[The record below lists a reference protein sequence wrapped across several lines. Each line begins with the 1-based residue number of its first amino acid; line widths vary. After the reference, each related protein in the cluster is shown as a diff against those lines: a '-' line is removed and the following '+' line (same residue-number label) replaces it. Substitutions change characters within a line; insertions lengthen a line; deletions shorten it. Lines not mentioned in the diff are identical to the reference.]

1 MYQDRSE
8 LNVAKIEE
16 IIDQWRKEFEN
27 VKPED
32 VAYYVILYSGNKED
46 NAIVYKTAITS
57 NIGKEFVHTLK
68 EDIKSLNTDKVS
80 EYDKTDGLPKGFFE
94 ISYTSEIPN
103 YKKLKDAT
111 DTTKIF
117 LNLNIDKINNKTL
130 KLIVK
135 IGRFYGFGN
144 ISQHKIMLNHHNK
157 IHVKLNTEGKFDI
170 MEDTIYFDIPKTF
183 SAISLGDH
191 IIIKNE
197 NQFENIFKYHEKI
210 IQIIVEKQKEN
221 ENLFND
227 REFFE
232 KSITQDSR
240 KARKLYPVYK
250 GNYLKNVNVDD
261 IMKYANKFTSDIVV
275 DKETGKIS
283 VEKSNIWHL
292 ISVLCEDYYDGTL
305 SNRKLRAGQKSDV
318 SSQN

>member
-1 MYQDRSE
+1 MNMYQDRSE
-8 LNVAKIEE
+8 LNKEKIGE
-16 IIDQWRKEFEN
+16 IIDLWRKEFEN

-57 NIGKEFVHTLK
+57 NIGEEFVQTLK
-68 EDIKSLNTDKVS
+68 EYIKSLNTDNVS
-80 EYDKTDGLPKGFFE
+80 EYDKTDGLSTGFFE
-94 ISYTSEIPN
+94 ISYTYDIPN

-111 DTTKIF
+111 DTTETF
-117 LNLNIDKINNKTL
+117 LNPKKINNKGL

-135 IGRFYGFGN
+135 MGRFYGFGN
-144 ISQHKIMLNHHNK
+144 ISQHKTMLNSHNK
-157 IHVKLNTEGKFDI
+157 LPVHLNTEGKFDI
-170 MEDTIYFDIPKTF
+170 LKETYFDIPKTF
-183 SAISLGDH
+183 SAISFEDY

-197 NQFENIFKYHEKI
+197 NQFEDIFKYHEKI
-210 IQIIVEKQKEN
+210 IQIIVEKQKDN

-232 KSITQDSR
+232 NSIKQDSR

-250 GNYLKNVNVDD
+250 GNYLKNVKVDD
-261 IMKYANKFTSDIVV
+261 IVKYANKFTSDIIV
-275 DKETGKIS
+275 DEETGKIS